1 MGQKVHPIGFRLGVN
16 KTWDSKWY
24 AEKEYGN
31 LFHED
36 LELKKYFK
44 KNLAHAAIAKIE
56 IERPALKNIK
66 INIYTARPGL
76 IIGKQ
81 GKDIETLKAQ
91 LQAKIKKDVFINIKE
106 VRKPDIDSKLAA
118 ENISAQLV
126 RRVSFRRAMKKT
138 VTAAMKQG
146 ALGIKIR
153 CSGRLGGAEMART
166 ENYKEG
172 KIPLH
177 TLRADIDYG
186 FVEAV
191 TTYGVIGVK
200 VWIYKGEI

>member
-1 MGQKVHPIGFRLGVN
+1 MQGVI
-16 KTWDSKWY
+16 TY
-24 AEKEYGN
+24 
-31 LFHED
+31 LQ
-36 LELKKYFK
+36 KYFK

-186 FVEAV
+186 FVEAH

-200 VWIYKGEI
+200 VWIYKGEILSKSF